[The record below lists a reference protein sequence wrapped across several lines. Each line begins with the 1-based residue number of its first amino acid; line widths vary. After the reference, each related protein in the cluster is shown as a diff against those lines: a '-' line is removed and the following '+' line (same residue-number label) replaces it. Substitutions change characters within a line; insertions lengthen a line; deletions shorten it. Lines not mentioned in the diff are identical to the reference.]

1 MTEVGA
7 TRIIYMPVRAQR
19 LHPGPDYEAY
29 VFACV
34 QKAIETYENRERFVT
49 YHLTAAL
56 RQTED
61 MKSEVRAPIVEERRR
76 VVLEHVFGKRLS

>member
-1 MTEVGA
+1 MSE
-7 TRIIYMPVRAQR
+7 TRILYMPVHASR

-34 QKAIETYENRERFVT
+34 QRAIETYERRERFVT
-49 YHLTAAL
+49 FHLTTAL
-56 RQTED
+56 RQTEA

-76 VVLEHVFGKRLS
+76 IVLEHVFGKRLS